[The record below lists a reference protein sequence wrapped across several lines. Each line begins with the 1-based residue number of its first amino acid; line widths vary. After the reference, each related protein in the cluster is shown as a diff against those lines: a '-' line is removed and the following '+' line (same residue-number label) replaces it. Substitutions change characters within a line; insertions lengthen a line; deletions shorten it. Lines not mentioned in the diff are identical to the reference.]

1 MAVQHWSFISATWYE
16 PIIDPW
22 KAEGCYGE
30 IARRLGYRFSLVQS
44 VIPEQVSQ
52 EGRLRLCFT
61 LKNEGFA
68 TLFNP
73 RPVQIVLGSRASQ
86 AVYSLSVKADPAAGL
101 GAKPPP

>member
-30 IARRLGYRFSLVQS
+30 IARRLDYRFSLLQA

-52 EGRLRLCFT
+52 GGRLRLCFT

-68 TLFNP
+68 APFNP
-73 RPVQIVLGSRASQ
+73 RPVQIVLRNRAS
-86 AVYSLSVKADPAAGL
+86 
-101 GAKPPP
+101 